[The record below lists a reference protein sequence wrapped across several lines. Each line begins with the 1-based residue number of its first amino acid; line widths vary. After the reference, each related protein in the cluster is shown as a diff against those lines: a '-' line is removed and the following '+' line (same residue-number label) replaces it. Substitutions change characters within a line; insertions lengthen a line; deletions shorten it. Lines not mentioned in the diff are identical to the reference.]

1 MKLTYLAASTLPSNG
16 ADAVHVMN
24 ICKAFALE
32 GVEVTLIARSSDS
45 TENVFDYYGVER
57 NLFKIYLVNRP
68 NVRVI
73 GGFLYGIN
81 VARIYNKLPKPDIIY
96 ARSMHALRRVNPKT
110 VPFFF
115 ESHWKP
121 QNRIYSNWQKMWLNQ
136 KNLIKFI
143 FISEGLKTIY
153 TTIFPSKVDKFKV
166 LHDACNTPKIHRET
180 PTNKRLQVGYV
191 GSFFKGNGYR
201 LIPLM
206 AKKLTDVDFHIV
218 GGKDP
223 ELSQLKKTYP
233 LNNLIFYGHVAHKEL
248 SPIYSKIDVM
258 IAPYQDDVPS
268 LDWMSPMKLFEYMS
282 YAKAII
288 VSDYPVIREVLN
300 DSNSILVK
308 SKDLN
313 AWVNAIELLKNQTT
327 RLQKGASAFSHFIEN
342 YTWSIRA
349 KEIIKLAVQFN
360 GSK

>member
-1 MKLTYLAASTLPSNG
+1 MKLTYLAASTLPSRG

-24 ICKAFALE
+24 ICQAFALE
-32 GVEVTLIARSSDS
+32 GIEVTLIARSSDS

-57 NLFKIYLVNRP
+57 NLFKIYLAKRP
-68 NVRVI
+68 NFKFI
-73 GGFLYGIN
+73 GGFLFGNN
-81 VARIYNKLPKPDIIY
+81 VAKIYKKLSKPDIIY
-96 ARSMHALRRVNPKT
+96 ARSMHALWRVNPKQT
-110 VPFFF
+110 PFFF

-121 QNRIYSNWQKMWLNQ
+121 QNKIYSSWQKLWLNH

-166 LHDACNTPKIHRET
+166 LHDACNTPKIHREP
-180 PTNKRLQVGYV
+180 PTNKRLQVGYI
-191 GSFFKGNGYR
+191 GSFFKGNGYG

-233 LNNLIFYGHVAHKEL
+233 LNNLTFYGHLAHKEL
-248 SPIYSKIDVM
+248 DPIYSKMDVM
-258 IAPYQDDVPS
+258 LAPYQDNVPS

-282 YAKAII
+282 YGKAMI

-308 SKDLN
+308 SDDLN
-313 AWVNAIELLKNQTT
+313 AWVNALEHLKNRSI
-327 RLQKGASAFSHFIEN
+327 RLKKGANAFSHFIEN
-342 YTWSIRA
+342 YTWSRRA
-349 KEIIKLAVQFN
+349 KEIIKLAIQFN
-360 GSK
+360 APK